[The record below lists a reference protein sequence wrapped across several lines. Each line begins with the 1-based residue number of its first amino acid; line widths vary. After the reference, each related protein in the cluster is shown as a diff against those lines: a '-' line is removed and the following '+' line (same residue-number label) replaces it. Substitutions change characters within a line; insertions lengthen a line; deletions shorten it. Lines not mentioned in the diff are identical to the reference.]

1 MPAGGRGGWLLRWLG
16 GQLGALIWRVRVT
29 PAARSA
35 LGVGALWD
43 TPPPPFPV
51 GLGYASLRRAA
62 RCPLAAPQHRANICN
77 AVGIP
82 CPTTHAA
89 APLSPRPD
97 PIRATTRGP
106 DTRIN
111 EFPKRGGPGEGRIPA
126 QEKALNWASR
136 GQSGPGR
143 PTARPYA
150 RPHLLAHS
158 SAAHRESDPIPG
170 DPLAGVV
177 ARGCVAR
184 GCVARGRGRCS
195 AQGFYW
201 GAERD
206 LGGWR
211 RWARSV
217 RRMGR
222 LHGDA
227 ASPRWR
233 QGGTRCDA
241 SQRIE

>member
-1 MPAGGRGGWLLRWLG
+1 MAWGAAGSPDLEGSGHPCSPLSVRSGGFVGHPAAPLSRGVGLC
-16 GQLGALIWRVRVT
+16 VVT
-29 PAARSA
+29 PRCS
-35 LGVGALWD
+35 L
-43 TPPPPFPV
+43 PP
-51 GLGYASLRRAA
+51 
-62 RCPLAAPQHRANICN
+62 RCPPTRSHRANICN

-170 DPLAGVV
+170 DPLEGVV